1 MKQREHT
8 WNRILQ
14 SAWFSGALVIVKKKT
29 GSVGSGKGGTIN
41 QRLTRHALLVRV
53 QAGWP
58 AYLEGVGL
66 GIGNANVAFGDA
78 AGADVDVAD
87 GDTVGVGDGVGVGM
101 IFSQ

>member
-8 WNRILQ
+8 WKRILQ
-14 SAWFSGALVIVKKKT
+14 SAWFCGALVIVKKKT

-41 QRLTRHALLVRV
+41 QRLTRMRV
-53 QAGWP
+53 QAGRP
-58 AYLEGVGL
+58 AYLEGVVL

-78 AGADVDVAD
+78 SGADVDVAD
-87 GDTVGVGDGVGVGM
+87 GDIVGVGDGVGVGI